1 MPRVEQVQQKALE
14 EFRERNRNASKRKKQ
29 KNSRQFGEAI
39 ITFVCL
45 FFLLSLLFLQVAK
58 KMTPKIDTSIGSN
71 APQEVEAEPVEAK
84 GTIDDRLKLI
94 QFNDTL
100 AAGELRRQK
109 ENDIFNEAL
118 DERVILP
125 KSGKNRQNEDENATL
140 NDKVQDIIARNL
152 TDVQT
157 LETTKVP
164 DKTPTPEAA
173 PVPETP
179 VARTPITLPQ
189 TKIQTET
196 LDNRISA
203 IQSTNIVLPKSANYK
218 VLVGR
223 YQTAEQAQL
232 AKTIIRE
239 TSLGQ
244 NAFVK
249 LVDNV
254 YTIQIGSYS
263 TQEQAATVANELTT
277 KSFPA
282 RVYYEKPQPAN
293 STGKTI
299 F

>member
-14 EFRERNRNASKRKKQ
+14 EFREKNRAAAKRKKE
-29 KNSRQFGEAI
+29 KNTRQLGETA

-71 APQEVEAEPVEAK
+71 AAETTEQLEGK

-94 QFNDTL
+94 QFNDSL
-100 AAGELRRQK
+100 ASGELQRQREK
-109 ENDIFNEAL
+109 EIFNDAL
-118 DERVILP
+118 EEKVVLP
-125 KSGKNRQNEDENATL
+125 SAHKKETQNEEKAETDDL
-140 NDKVQDIIARNL
+140 KGKVQDIISKNL
-152 TDVQT
+152 TEVQT
-157 LETTKVP
+157 MEPK
-164 DKTPTPEAA
+164 PTAA
-173 PVPETP
+173 PVPAP
-179 VARTPITLPQ
+179 SQAKPQ
-189 TKIQTET
+189 PSANEQAAKSQEDLNKKIA
-196 LDNRISA
+196 A
-203 IQSTNIVLPKSANYK
+203 IQNNAAPIQKSADYK
-218 VLVGR
+218 VLVGK

-232 AKTIIRE
+232 AKSIIRE

-263 TQEQAATVANELTT
+263 TSEQAYAVVQELTT

-282 RVYYEKPQPAN
+282 RVYYEKPKASNN
-293 STGKTI
+293 SI

>member
-29 KNSRQFGEAI
+29 KNSRQFGEAV
-39 ITFVCL
+39 ITFACL

-100 AAGELRRQK
+100 AAGEIRRQK

-118 DERVILP
+118 DERVVLP
-125 KSGKNRQNEDENATL
+125 KSGKSRPALDENAPL

-157 LETTKVP
+157 IETARVP
-164 DKTPTPEAA
+164 DKTPTPDAA
-173 PVPETP
+173 PVPQTP
-179 VARTPITLPQ
+179 ATKTPITQAP
-189 TKIQTET
+189 TQTET

-249 LVDNV
+249 LIDNV

-282 RVYYEKPQPAN
+282 RVYYEKPQPAD